1 MCGIWKI
8 FVILTSWAIYIELFF
23 SKDKLNSQE
32 LFGEQSFFFSFSPIF
47 PPLTLLSLFVTLSH
61 GVDSLG
67 MDVITKF
74 RDRRRRQHLHVMFSS
89 LSIIYY
95 PAAASVHRGSYLYY
109 LQWSILNKFQ
119 RVFRRTGQSEPHTIH
134 SACHKRPSTPIGR
147 SRDLGRRLLP
157 WLTNVLWTLIME
169 RTYTTGRW
177 SDFIHI
183 KPAEG
188 NKVSMCVSVCV
199 CDCYSSYTSLVKY
212 WQNNSGSLPAPT
224 DTSFAIP
231 RLPVV
236 SLDDCHIK
244 KSHKHLLL
252 ISNGD

>member
-1 MCGIWKI
+1 
-8 FVILTSWAIYIELFF
+8 
-23 SKDKLNSQE
+23 
-32 LFGEQSFFFSFSPIF
+32 
-47 PPLTLLSLFVTLSH
+47 
-61 GVDSLG
+61 

-74 RDRRRRQHLHVMFSS
+74 RDRCRRQHLHVMFSS
-89 LSIIYY
+89 LSIICY

-188 NKVSMCVSVCV
+188 NKVSVCV
-199 CDCYSSYTSLVKY
+199 CVWLLLIIQVSCKILTLK
-212 WQNNSGSLPAPT
+212 NSGSLSAPP

-236 SLDDCHIK
+236 SLDGCHIK

-252 ISNGD
+252 MSNGD